1 MTRTQRLTALAL
13 AVLVPGAGLA
23 GCAGLSRT
31 ERGAIIGAT
40 TGAAVGGLIGRN
52 SGRTAAGIILGAA
65 VGGAAGALIG
75 RQMDRQ
81 AREIEQSVEGAK
93 VERVGEGLVVTFE
106 SGILF
111 DFDSAELRPEARRN
125 LEALARSLQNYPNTD
140 VVIIGHTDSV
150 GSEEYNQQLSLRRA
164 EAAANYLVQL
174 GVARSRIRTMGRGE
188 TDPIADNSTPE
199 GRQRNRRV
207 EVVIYANEQLRRQA
221 QQQAP

>member
-1 MTRTQRLTALAL
+1 MVRTRRLTALAL
-13 AVLVPGAGLA
+13 AVVLPGTGLA

-65 VGGAAGALIG
+65 VGGAAGAIIG
-75 RQMDRQ
+75 QQMDRQ
-81 AREIEQSVEGAK
+81 AREIEQTVEGAK

-140 VVIIGHTDSV
+140 VVIIGHTDSI
-150 GSEEYNQQLSLRRA
+150 GSEAYNQRLSERRA
-164 EAAANYLVQL
+164 QAAANYLISL
-174 GVARSRIRTMGRGE
+174 GVAPNRIRTMGRGE
-188 TDPIADNSTPE
+188 TDPVADNGTPE

-207 EVVIYANEQLRRQA
+207 EVVIYANEQLRRQPR
-221 QQQAP
+221 QRAP